1 MAGNPNERLLR
12 FSRAPIENEEPEN
25 DSSCDLHKARQLVY
39 QFLAT
44 RWCGLAA
51 KKKAKCGFREIPQKG
66 SKKKVNHYASAFSTN
81 RVNRQI
87 PCSLKRDLVEVS
99 CDWHDNATRFPMIR
113 DSLFARETV
122 NSPLQS
128 LCGVCS
134 ALCQHSKKHL
144 SSACELVNMLTVIRT
159 TVQLLLSL
167 D

>member
-1 MAGNPNERLLR
+1 MRLSKMRNQKTTL
-12 FSRAPIENEEPEN
+12 
-25 DSSCDLHKARQLVY
+25 
-39 QFLAT
+39 LAT
-44 RWCGLAA
+44 CT
-51 KKKAKCGFREIPQKG
+51 KHG
-66 SKKKVNHYASAFSTN
+66 SLCTNFSPRGGVDWLQRRKQNVASARFHRRGQKKKVNHYASAFSTN